1 MNRIQ
6 YLLSEELV
14 CGRWAQ
20 MPIFHKLRREYQQWG
35 SVGQGGGGWL
45 WTESPEAVTACTPPR
60 PSGGLVHGLLMVIG
74 KRSEGLFENLIWRCC
89 CSLSCVFFAAGMA
102 FIVLC
107 VQVEI
112 TSDRLF
118 GLLELHLSLKVFR
131 PDSFCSAWVNVSV
144 NWIFLCFYVFIPS
157 IPSHPNHITH
167 APETQGVCLNAVSAR
182 VWFWL

>member
-1 MNRIQ
+1 MWKMGSDAHFPQ
-6 YLLSEELV
+6 TEE
-14 CGRWAQ
+14 GISA
-20 MPIFHKLRREYQQWG
+20 
-35 SVGQGGGGWL
+35 VGISRTGW
-45 WTESPEAVTACTPPR
+45 W
-60 PSGGLVHGLLMVIG
+60 GLVMDWVPWSSYSMHTSQALWGPGSWSPHGNREEV
-74 KRSEGLFENLIWRCC
+74 WRTLWEFDLKMCC